1 MSLLWRA
8 ALAAVTMLLPLGPM
22 AVSADEPPAFVGAQ
36 ACAGCHA
43 AEFDAWKGSHHALA
57 MQPATA
63 ATVLGDFTGA
73 KLEHFGVTT
82 TFFRDGDKFIVR
94 TDGSDDGP
102 QDYPIAYTFGVYP
115 LQQYLVALSGGRYQA
130 LGIAWDSRPKQQG
143 GQRWF
148 HLYPGQQLKPG
159 DPLHWTGRDQTWN
172 YQCAQCHSTNLQK
185 NYDLAANT
193 YATTWTD
200 VDVACE
206 ACHGPGSRHVAWA
219 KAHAESARYPSGA
232 DDIRKGLTNWL
243 KPADNGHWEINPD
256 TGIARR
262 TEKLASTELDTCA
275 ACHSRRRVIAK
286 SALPGASYLD
296 FYLPAFLGPV
306 LYHADGQI
314 DGEVYEYGSFLQSRM
329 HAEGVTCSNCHDPHS
344 AKLRAEG
351 NALCA
356 QCHMPAKFDVT
367 EHHHHQPGST
377 GAQCVNCHM
386 PTKNYMVVDA
396 RRDHSM
402 RVPRP
407 DLSVSLGTPNACIR
421 CHVGNSAQ
429 WAAQAV
435 ADWYPRGRQ
444 TTPHYGV
451 ALHAGRAGATD
462 AEQQLARLILDQTQ
476 PAIARASALPLLTPY
491 ETATSEPGLA
501 AAIADADPL
510 VRSAAPRALP
520 AVPSRAL
527 IKAIAPLL
535 GDPVRAVRIEAA
547 RALVGTD
554 LLALTPALQSAFV
567 KATAE
572 LIVAENV
579 DADRPEAHLNLGLLE
594 MRRGDAAK
602 ADVEYRTALRLD
614 PSFVPAMVNL
624 ADLDRARGMDGQGA
638 ELLRKAL
645 AIEPDNADVL
655 HSMGLLLVRQHDY
668 NGALDLLRRAHQL
681 APDNARYA
689 YVYAVALNSTGAHGD
704 ALALLE
710 QTHRQHP
717 ADRDVLLALVSIARD
732 AGNLD
737 TALLHAR
744 ELVDHYPADPQFHTL
759 LQDLQRQ

>member
-1 MSLLWRA
+1 MTLP
-8 ALAAVTMLLPLGPM
+8 ALLGP
-22 AVSADEPPAFVGAQ
+22 G
-36 ACAGCHA
+36 
-43 AEFDAWKGSHHALA
+43 
-57 MQPATA
+57 
-63 ATVLGDFTGA
+63 
-73 KLEHFGVTT
+73 
-82 TFFRDGDKFIVR
+82 
-94 TDGSDDGP
+94 
-102 QDYPIAYTFGVYP
+102 
-115 LQQYLVALSGGRYQA
+115 
-130 LGIAWDSRPKQQG
+130 
-143 GQRWF
+143 
-148 HLYPGQQLKPG
+148 
-159 DPLHWTGRDQTWN
+159 
-172 YQCAQCHSTNLQK
+172 
-185 NYDLAANT
+185 
-193 YATTWTD
+193 
-200 VDVACE
+200 
-206 ACHGPGSRHVAWA
+206 
-219 KAHAESARYPSGA
+219 
-232 DDIRKGLTNWL
+232 
-243 KPADNGHWEINPD
+243 
-256 TGIARR
+256 
-262 TEKLASTELDTCA
+262 
-275 ACHSRRRVIAK
+275 
-286 SALPGASYLD
+286 
-296 FYLPAFLGPV
+296 
-306 LYHADGQI
+306 LYHVDGQI

-329 HAEGVTCSNCHDPHS
+329 HAAGVTCSNCHDPHS
-344 AKLRAEG
+344 ARLRAEG

-356 QCHMPAKFDVT
+356 QCHMPAKFDAT
-367 EHHHHQPGST
+367 QHHHHQPGSA

-407 DLSVSLGTPNACIR
+407 DLSVSLGTPNACIQ

-451 ALHAGRAGATD
+451 ALHAGRAGAAD

-476 PAIARASALPLLTPY
+476 PAIARASALPLLAPY
-491 ETATSEPGLA
+491 MTAASEPALA

-520 AVPSRAL
+520 AAPSRAL
-527 IKAIAPLL
+527 IQAIAPLL

-759 LQDLQRQ
+759 LQELQRQ